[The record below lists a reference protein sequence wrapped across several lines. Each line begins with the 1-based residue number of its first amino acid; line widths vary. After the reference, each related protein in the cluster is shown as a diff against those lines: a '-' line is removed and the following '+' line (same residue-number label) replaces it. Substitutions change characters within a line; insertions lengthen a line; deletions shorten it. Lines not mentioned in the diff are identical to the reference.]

1 MPDDGPAPNVDLN
14 PREKFRVKVFNTIVD
29 RLISEIDK
37 RRRSCD
43 NVNELFGFLTDRQI
57 SSSDIKQKATHLV
70 EAYQCDL
77 EEAFVDEIQLFLP
90 LCASDMSVSLML
102 QNMIENKLVSS
113 FPNVNIAFRIY
124 LSILGTSCEGERSFS
139 VLKRVKNYLRS
150 SVDQAKLSALSLLSI
165 ESELLKNLDIDDIIT
180 DFAHKK
186 SRKVTIV

>member
-1 MPDDGPAPNVDLN
+1 MISYTKTNVTSKALQEPGIEIYTVVKLYDNLLSYFRQIREQFDEFEKQAKVLVNADYSEVHRRKRLRKAMPDDGPAPNVDLN

-37 RRRSCD
+37 RRRSYD

-124 LSILGTSCEGERSFS
+124 
-139 VLKRVKNYLRS
+139 
-150 SVDQAKLSALSLLSI
+150 
-165 ESELLKNLDIDDIIT
+165 
-180 DFAHKK
+180 
-186 SRKVTIV
+186 